1 MKKFYLT
8 TIAFIL
14 LLSSFSLTAGDGK
27 DSLRTDVEPYPSF
40 KGFVT
45 NKFWDN
51 WEISLN
57 FGTGFSVYSSGNQG
71 AWGDRFGIN
80 GEFSVAKWL
89 HPVVGVRAGLQGG
102 NFNTVRSDE
111 KIKWPFLYGHVDA
124 MLNMSNWI
132 GGYKENRVYYAVLFA
147 GMGLYASNFTNESRI
162 ATGTPGAAANF
173 AFTAGLINKF
183 RVSPSVDINLELRGI
198 LGMASLNPVQ
208 YSGRGRFLGNG
219 DVAVGVT
226 YRFGKRDFQRGAA
239 GYTLEDIN
247 TMKREA
253 EEAAV
258 AAQEKE
264 DNLESQLAD
273 AQKNAAT
280 AQQRADIAEKELAKA
295 NDELENLREQQ
306 ALDAATPEEM
316 VFFDFAM
323 AVLTREDQIRLTVL
337 SDQIKKG
344 PQDYVYTITG
354 YADFNTGERAKNI
367 ALAEKRAR
375 VVYEYLVKSGV
386 PAEQLTYKGAGED
399 QQPFNS
405 EGNQTVIIK

>member
-1 MKKFYLT
+1 MNMKKFYLT
-8 TIAFIL
+8 TFAFIM
-14 LLSSFSLTAGDGK
+14 LLSSLTLRAGDGQ
-27 DSLRTDVEPYPSF
+27 DSLKTDIEPYPSF

-147 GMGLYASNFTNESRI
+147 GMGLYASNFTDASKT
-162 ATGTPGAAANF
+162 ASGTMGAPANF
-173 AFTAGLINKF
+173 AFTAGLTNKF

-198 LGMASLNPVQ
+198 LGMSSLNPVS

-219 DVAVGVT
+219 DISVGVT
-226 YRFGKRDFQRGAA
+226 YRFGKRDYARPATDCSA
-239 GYTLEDIN
+239 EDL
-247 TMKREA
+247 KYLK
-253 EEAAV
+253 EAAE
-258 AAQEKE
+258 AAQKEALAAKAAE
-264 DNLESQLAD
+264 DNLKTQLAESQKAAENARQQAEQAAQDLAD
-273 AQKNAAT
+273 LQE
-280 AQQRADIAEKELAKA
+280 QHVM
-295 NDELENLREQQ
+295 DES
-306 ALDAATPEEM
+306 TPEQCI
-316 VFFDFAM
+316 FFNNG
-323 AVLTREDQIRLTVL
+323 TVL
-337 SDQIKKG
+337 SESEKLHLRVIADRIKSSTA
-344 PQDYVYTITG
+344 DRTYTICG
-354 YADFNTGERAKNI
+354 YADFSTGSYNYNI
-367 ALAEKRAR
+367 QLAELRAR
-375 VVYEYLVKSGV
+375 TVYNYLIGLGV
-386 PAEQLTYKGAGED
+386 PAERMTHQGMGRDA
-399 QQPFNS
+399 QPFTAR
-405 EGNQTVIIK
+405 GNQVVIIK